1 MPAPIKLTKANM
13 VVISLSENGGEATLK
28 YPGIDVQFNPE
39 SLKLGY
45 SNSIQGGTQSGS
57 SSMQFVGQ
65 STTKLS
71 FDLWFDVSAPLPE
84 RKLKDGVP
92 DASPAKDVRKLTKYV
107 VDFMKPTETRKET
120 TKGDNGKETTVARA
134 IAPMV
139 RFTWGAFQFDGIVDS
154 VNETIDFFSS
164 EGQALRSQLS
174 VSMTQQDIPPDL
186 LRGSDPGGNAPT
198 PGISLQTAVSA
209 GDSLQSL
216 AGELGLGENWQSLA
230 DFNDIEDPRNLDP
243 GALLTLGL

>member
-1 MPAPIKLTKANM
+1 MPAPTKLTKANL
-13 VVISLSENGGEATLK
+13 VAIRPPEGAGEAQVVF
-28 YPGIDVQFNPE
+28 PGIDVQFNPE
-39 SLKLGY
+39 SLKLSY

-71 FDLWFDVSAPLPE
+71 FDLWFDVSAPLPL
-84 RKLKDGVP
+84 RKSQGGADDP
-92 DASPAKDVRKLTKYV
+92 SPAKDVRRLTKYV
-107 VDFMKPTETRKET
+107 VDFMKPTQTKEEPA
-120 TKGDNGKETTVARA
+120 KDDKGKEITVKRA

-139 RFTWGAFQFDGIVDS
+139 RFTWGAFRFDGIVDS

-164 EGQALRSQLS
+164 EGHALRSQLS
-174 VSMTQQDIPPDL
+174 VSMTQQDFPPDL
-186 LRGSDPGGNAPT
+186 LRGSDPGGDLPS

-216 AGELGLGENWQSLA
+216 AGDLGLGEDWQSLA
-230 DFNDIEDPRNLDP
+230 AINDIEDPRNLDP
-243 GALLTLGL
+243 GALLTLGI

>member
-13 VVISLSENGGEATLK
+13 VVIKPSENGGEAQVVF
-28 YPGIDVQFNPE
+28 PGIDVQFNPE

-71 FDLWFDVSAPLPE
+71 FDLWFDVSAPLPD

-92 DASPAKDVRKLTKYV
+92 DASAAKDVRKLTKYV
-107 VDFMKPTETRKET
+107 VDFMKPTEKKKET
-120 TKGDNGKETTVARA
+120 TKADGKETTVERA
-134 IAPMV
+134 VAPIV
-139 RFTWGAFQFDGIVDS
+139 RFSWGAFQFDGIIDS

-164 EGQALRSQLS
+164 EGHALRSQLS
-174 VSMTQQDIPPDL
+174 VSMTQQDFPPDL
-186 LRGSDPGGNAPT
+186 LRGSDPGGDAPT
-198 PGISLQTAVSA
+198 PGISLQTAVTA

-216 AGELGLGENWQSLA
+216 AGDLGLGEDWQSLA
-230 DFNDIEDPRNLDP
+230 DLNDIEDPRNLDP

>member
-1 MPAPIKLTKANM
+1 MPAPISLQKALM
-13 VVISLSENGGEATLK
+13 AVIKAPEGGGQAQPSGASIK
-28 YPGIDVQFNPE
+28 VQFNPE
-39 SLKLGY
+39 SLKLSY

-84 RKLKDGVP
+84 RMLTPSAP

-107 VDFMKPTETRKET
+107 VNFMRPTETKKEPAKDD
-120 TKGDNGKETTVARA
+120 KGNPTTVERA
-134 IAPMV
+134 IAPLV
-139 RFTWGAFQFDGIVDS
+139 RFTWGAFLFDGIVDS

-164 EGQALRSQLS
+164 EGHALRSQLS

-186 LRGSDPGGNAPT
+186 LRGSDPGGDLPS
-198 PGISLQTAVSA
+198 PGINLQTAVSA

-216 AGELGLGENWQSLA
+216 ASDLGLGEDWQSLA
-230 DFNDIEDPRNLDP
+230 ALNDVEDPRNLDP
-243 GALLTLGL
+243 GALLTLGI